1 MGLFDRYFYGK
12 AGQGDYTVE
21 QMPTTRKQLFFTT
34 LKVRLSSM
42 VGINLL
48 HFLWMIPLF
57 IWLYIAMNSAIL
69 YLTPEDAVNLPNAP
83 QEMVEAYK
91 EYTDAADQYDKITN
105 AQTYLEQNQARLAD
119 IQNNIRT
126 ILAGGEVTRQVAV
139 IEGGETTT
147 EQVTLEQLRKEE
159 SEVQALNDENNLN
172 LARANDEEL
181 INSLKEKHSENVRI
195 FNLYS
200 RQLLNGNILTSLIIL
215 IPLIAL
221 CAVGRPGMMY
231 VLRNWARDEHSFVWQ
246 DYKQAIKENWKQ
258 ALGIGILNGLS
269 FLLVFV
275 AYITY
280 GQMAENSWFFNI
292 PQALMVVL
300 LILWWMANELMFP
313 MLITYDMR
321 FRDIL
326 KNSIIIA
333 LAKLP
338 WAFLILLGSV
348 AVPMAILML
357 IPMPFSLL
365 VFLVLYALFA
375 LAFKG
380 FVEASFA
387 NSCFDKYLN
396 PRIEGAEVGKG
407 LYKAEDD
414 TETEEEPVEE
424 EKPERFWEHNTK

>member
-42 VGINLL
+42 VGLNLL

-69 YLTPEDAVNLPNAP
+69 YLTPEDAVKLPNAP
-83 QEMVEAYK
+83 EAMVEAYNT
-91 EYTDAADQYDKITN
+91 YTEATANYDAIVN
-105 AQTYLEQNQARLAD
+105 AQKYLDENNAKLAD
-119 IQNNIRT
+119 IQNNIQT
-126 ILAGGEVTRQVAV
+126 LLAGGEVTRQVAV
-139 IEGGETTT
+139 IEGGDATT
-147 EQVTLEQLRKEE
+147 EKVTLEQLRQEE
-159 SEVQALNDENNLN
+159 SDLLAVISENENNL
-172 LARANDEEL
+172 AKAGDEEL
-181 INSLKEKHSENVRI
+181 LKTLRTIVSENVNT

-200 RQLLNGNILTSLIIL
+200 RQLLNGNILTSLLIM

-221 CAVGRPGMMY
+221 CAVGRPGMVY

-275 AYITY
+275 AYVTY

-300 LILWWMANELMFP
+300 LGLWWMANELIFP
-313 MLITYDMR
+313 MIVTYDMR
-321 FRDIL
+321 FRDII
-326 KNSIIIA
+326 KNSVIIA
-333 LAKLP
+333 LARLP

-348 AVPMAILML
+348 ALPLVILWF
-357 IPMPFSLL
+357 IPMPFSIL
-365 VFLVLYALFA
+365 VFILIYALFA

-380 FVEASFA
+380 FIEASFA
-387 NSCFDKYLN
+387 NSCFDRYLN
-396 PRIEGAEVGKG
+396 PRIDGAVVGKG
-407 LYKAEDD
+407 LYKPEEEAD
-414 TETEEEPVEE
+414 TEEDIAAEA
-424 EKPERFWEHNTK
+424 KPDRYWEHNTK

>member
-21 QMPTTRKQLFFTT
+21 QMPTNRKQLFFTT

-42 VGINLL
+42 IGVNLL

-57 IWLYIAMNSAIL
+57 IWLYVAINSAIL
-69 YLTPEDAVNLPNAP
+69 YITPEDVVKLPNAP
-83 QEMVEAYK
+83 QGMVEAYDSYNK
-91 EYTDAADQYDKITN
+91 AYNEYDAIIN
-105 AQTYLEQNQARLAD
+105 AQTYLN
-119 IQNNIRT
+119 QNNAKLSDIRHNIET
-126 ILAGGEVTRQVAV
+126 ILAGGEVTRQVTV
-139 IEGGETTT
+139 IEGGEATA
-147 EQVTLEQLRKEE
+147 EQVTLEQLRQEE
-159 SEVQALNDENNLN
+159 SEMLALISENELN
-172 LARANDEEL
+172 LAKAGDEDL
-181 INSLKEKHSENVRI
+181 INGLKAQYNDNVKV
-195 FNLYS
+195 FNLYA
-200 RQLLNGNILTSLIIL
+200 RQLLNGNILTSLLIM

-275 AYITY
+275 AYVTY

-313 MLITYDMR
+313 MLITYEMK
-321 FRDIL
+321 FKDIL

-333 LAKLP
+333 LARLP

-348 AVPMAILML
+348 AIPLAILWF
-357 IPMPFSLL
+357 IPLPFSLL
-365 VFLVLYALFA
+365 VFLLLYALFG

-380 FVEASFA
+380 FIEASFA
-387 NSCFDKYLN
+387 NSCFDRYLN

-407 LYKAEDD
+407 LYKPEEDTQ
-414 TETEEEPVEE
+414 TEDETATE

>member
-21 QMPTTRKQLFFTT
+21 QMPTNRKQLFFTT

-42 VGINLL
+42 IGVNLL

-57 IWLYIAMNSAIL
+57 IWLYVAINSAIL
-69 YLTPEDAVNLPNAP
+69 YITPEDVVKLPNAP
-83 QEMVEAYK
+83 QGMMEAYDSYTK
-91 EYTDAADQYDKITN
+91 AYNEYDAIIN
-105 AQTYLEQNQARLAD
+105 AQTYLNQNNAKLSD
-119 IQNNIRT
+119 IQHNIET
-126 ILAGGEVTRQVAV
+126 ILAGGEVTRQVTV
-139 IEGGETTT
+139 IEGGEATA
-147 EQVTLEQLRKEE
+147 EQVTLEQLRQEE
-159 SEVQALNDENNLN
+159 SEMLALISENELN
-172 LARANDEEL
+172 LAKAGDEEL
-181 INSLKEKHSENVRI
+181 INGLKAQYNDNVKV
-195 FNLYS
+195 FNLYA
-200 RQLLNGNILTSLIIL
+200 RQLLNGNILTSLLIM

-275 AYITY
+275 AYVTY

-313 MLITYDMR
+313 MLITYEMK
-321 FRDIL
+321 FKDIL

-333 LAKLP
+333 LARLP

-348 AVPMAILML
+348 AVPLAILWF
-357 IPMPFSLL
+357 IPLPFSLL
-365 VFLVLYALFA
+365 VFLLLYALFA

-380 FVEASFA
+380 FIEASFA
-387 NSCFDKYLN
+387 NSCFDRYLN

-407 LYKAEDD
+407 LYKPDED
-414 TETEEEPVEE
+414 TQTEEETATE

>member
-1 MGLFDRYFYGK
+1 IG
-12 AGQGDYTVE
+12 V
-21 QMPTTRKQLFFTT
+21 
-34 LKVRLSSM
+34 
-42 VGINLL
+42 NLL

-57 IWLYIAMNSAIL
+57 IWLYVAINSAIL
-69 YLTPEDAVNLPNAP
+69 YITPEDVVKLPNAP
-83 QEMVEAYK
+83 QGMMEAYDSYTK
-91 EYTDAADQYDKITN
+91 AYNEYDAIIN
-105 AQTYLEQNQARLAD
+105 AQTYLNQNNAKLSD
-119 IQNNIRT
+119 IQHNIET
-126 ILAGGEVTRQVAV
+126 ILAGGEVTRQVTV
-139 IEGGETTT
+139 IEGGEATA
-147 EQVTLEQLRKEE
+147 EQVTLEQLRQEE
-159 SEVQALNDENNLN
+159 SEMLALISENELN
-172 LARANDEEL
+172 LAKAGDEEL
-181 INSLKEKHSENVRI
+181 INGLKAQYNDNVKV
-195 FNLYS
+195 FNLYA
-200 RQLLNGNILTSLIIL
+200 RQLLNGNILTSLLIM

-275 AYITY
+275 AYVTY

-313 MLITYDMR
+313 MLITYEMK
-321 FRDIL
+321 FKDIL

-333 LAKLP
+333 LARLP

-348 AVPMAILML
+348 AVPLAILWF
-357 IPMPFSLL
+357 IPLPFSLL
-365 VFLVLYALFA
+365 VFLLLYALFA

-380 FVEASFA
+380 FIEASFA
-387 NSCFDKYLN
+387 NSCFDRYLN

-407 LYKAEDD
+407 LYKPEEDTQ
-414 TETEEEPVEE
+414 TEDETATE

>member
-21 QMPTTRKQLFFTT
+21 QMPTNRKQLFFTT

-42 VGINLL
+42 IGVNLL

-57 IWLYIAMNSAIL
+57 IWLYVAINSAIL
-69 YLTPEDAVNLPNAP
+69 YITPEDVVKLPNAP
-83 QEMVEAYK
+83 QGMMEAYDSYTK
-91 EYTDAADQYDKITN
+91 AYNEYDAIIN
-105 AQTYLEQNQARLAD
+105 AQTYLNQNNAKLSD
-119 IQNNIRT
+119 IQHNIET
-126 ILAGGEVTRQVAV
+126 ILAGGEVTRQVTV
-139 IEGGETTT
+139 IEGGEATA
-147 EQVTLEQLRKEE
+147 EQVTLEQLRQEE
-159 SEVQALNDENNLN
+159 SEMLALISENELN
-172 LARANDEEL
+172 LAKAGDEDLIKGLKAQYND
-181 INSLKEKHSENVRI
+181 NVKV
-195 FNLYS
+195 FNLYA
-200 RQLLNGNILTSLIIL
+200 RQLLNGNILTSLLIM

-221 CAVGRPGMMY
+221 CAVGKPGMMY

-275 AYITY
+275 AYVTY

-313 MLITYDMR
+313 MLITYEMK
-321 FRDIL
+321 FKDIL

-333 LAKLP
+333 LARLP

-348 AVPMAILML
+348 AVPLAILWF
-357 IPMPFSLL
+357 IPLPFSLL
-365 VFLVLYALFA
+365 VFLLLYALFA

-380 FVEASFA
+380 FIEASFA
-387 NSCFDKYLN
+387 NSCFDRYLN

-407 LYKAEDD
+407 LYKPEEDTQ
-414 TETEEEPVEE
+414 TEDETATE